1 MSDRRLTLQQA
12 ADRQQW
18 SVKTLKRLLALHRID
33 TIGTG
38 RRARLTEGDLQRL
51 EVKERERCRT
61 SSSRPESGGTG
72 ITGFAGR
79 SPETALRSRRAAR
92 LAKQLRHGRPI
103 TLPGSKVSAFPV
115 SER

>member
-38 RRARLTEGDLQRL
+38 RRARLTEEDLQRL
-51 EVKERERCRT
+51 EV
-61 SSSRPESGGTG
+61 
-72 ITGFAGR
+72 
-79 SPETALRSRRAAR
+79 
-92 LAKQLRHGRPI
+92 
-103 TLPGSKVSAFPV
+103 
-115 SER
+115 